1 MGALVGKPQGKIKE
15 VRQCLPSGSLST
27 KEAKINTHIIK
38 RQNVVIALGV
48 TNKAVWDSEQG
59 EC

>member
-1 MGALVGKPQGKIKE
+1 MGALVGKPQRKIKE

-27 KEAKINTHIIK
+27 EAKINTHIIK
-38 RQNVVIALGV
+38 RQNVVLALGV

-59 EC
+59 EH